1 MKKNKLSHLL
11 SLASLPTPLQKLDA
25 GTKEP
30 EIWIKRDDLT
40 EFVGSGNKIRKLEYL
55 LYDAKEKGAKIVCT
69 CGGIQSNH
77 CRATAFAARKLGMKP
92 VLFLRGSKPEKPEG
106 NLLLDHLLESE
117 IHWITA
123 EQYKDRE
130 NIMNAMKN
138 TQENPDDFYVIPE
151 GGSNAIGSLGYI
163 KCVEELSK
171 QTDLN
176 EFDAIFCPIGS
187 GGTYAGLI
195 AGLTYYNIN
204 CDLIGIN
211 VTLAT
216 ADDFKKH
223 IQNILTE
230 YENEDFLKEKI
241 DDEKIKII
249 DGYTGEAYAVPTEN
263 GISWI
268 KSLILK
274 TGILLDPVY
283 TAKAFDGMIEESKK
297 SGYKKVLFLHSGG
310 GFGTFAYSEH
320 LK

>member
-1 MKKNKLSHLL
+1 
-11 SLASLPTPLQKLDA
+11 
-25 GTKEP
+25 
-30 EIWIKRDDLT
+30 
-40 EFVGSGNKIRKLEYL
+40 
-55 LYDAKEKGAKIVCT
+55 
-69 CGGIQSNH
+69 
-77 CRATAFAARKLGMKP
+77 
-92 VLFLRGSKPEKPEG
+92 
-106 NLLLDHLLESE
+106 
-117 IHWITA
+117 
-123 EQYKDRE
+123 
-130 NIMNAMKN
+130 MNAMKN

-176 EFDAIFCPIGS
+176 EFDAIFCPVGS